1 MFFVVE
7 IGANDIFF
15 SLTSESSDLSLFS
28 LTLRTKKI
36 KKK

>member
-15 SLTSESSDLSLFS
+15 SLMSESSDLSLS
-28 LTLRTKKI
+28 LLSHI
-36 KKK
+36 KN